1 MAQTFFLPFIIAPMF
16 DVRFVVIKQVQKRSS
31 YEHYTREGHHWRF
44 KTPLNWWI
52 LNRHNQLGSDKLITS
67 LPVMPNRQ

>member
-1 MAQTFFLPFIIAPMF
+1 MFWLFFI
-16 DVRFVVIKQVQKRSS
+16 DK
-31 YEHYTREGHHWRF
+31 YYNHYTREGHHWRF
-44 KTPLNWWI
+44 KTPLHWRI